1 MTITATCSCCG
12 RTATHELT
20 DLEEFKF
27 DGYMLF
33 GREFGKLQDLF
44 PDVPAWI
51 RSGAM
56 DKYNGGFCICP
67 ECGEEAEKYGT
78 DENNFGYD
86 YGRSDRGNVQ
96 C

>member
-44 PDVPAWI
+44 PNVPAWI
-51 RSGAM
+51 RSGAI

-67 ECGEEAEKYGT
+67 ECGEEAE
-78 DENNFGYD
+78 
-86 YGRSDRGNVQ
+86 
-96 C
+96 